1 MKPMLRGEKYYVK
14 IKDET
19 GRWRRRAT
27 SATSLRDAERIRIE
41 LQLQADRR
49 REGLEPIP
57 ARVTMTLGQLMSWW
71 LETYSKPMA
80 SHRKTENAVKN
91 HVLTFRDLADLP
103 LKAIT
108 PGKIESFLQAK
119 GLGGLGPKTVNNLR
133 GYLASAYTS
142 AIAVE
147 KWAGENPALKTKKR
161 KVPKRAPEFLRFDEV
176 PPLLTALSARWRPL
190 FAVAIY
196 GGLRKG
202 ELLALRKEDVDL
214 SSLLLRVAHSHDRDT
229 TKGGHGDYIPINKEL
244 VPYLETALG
253 ESKSE
258 LVFPGADGKLQT
270 GKTKFEVVL
279 RRAMARAGIVKGY
292 DHVCRR
298 KGCGELV
305 KANDDAERRCPK
317 CNFLLWSRPQVRKI
331 RFHDL
336 RHTTASLSLMS
347 GVQLVAVQK
356 LLRHDDPKTTMSI
369 YGHLANQFLSTEVD
383 KLSFAPPLSNGEEAS
398 PGSTENFGPP
408 VVQGDENPKA
418 KAGVPE
424 DFSLELRPLHQLRGQ
439 DLNLRPSGYEP
450 DELPGCSTPRYVHS
464 DYPRLATKASA
475 TTRAG
480 VIATR

>member
-14 IKDET
+14 IKEET
-19 GRWRRRAT
+19 GRWHRRAT

-80 SHRKTENAVKN
+80 SHRKTENAVRN
-91 HVLTFRDLADLP
+91 HVLNFRDLADLP
-103 LKAIT
+103 LKAVT

-133 GYLASAYTS
+133 GYVASAYTA
-142 AIAVE
+142 AIAAE

-176 PPLLTALSARWRPL
+176 PPLLTALSPRWRPL

-196 GGLRKG
+196 AGLRKG

-214 SSLLLRVAHSHDRDT
+214 GSLLLRVAHSNDRDT
-229 TKGGHGDYIPINKEL
+229 TKGGHGDYIPINREL

-253 ESKSE
+253 ESESE
-258 LVFPGADGKLQT
+258 LVFPGPDGKLQT
-270 GKTKFEVVL
+270 GKTKLEMVL
-279 RRAMARAGIVKGY
+279 RRAMARAGIVNGY
-292 DHVCRR
+292 DHICRR
-298 KGCGELV
+298 KGCGEVV

-317 CNFLLWSRPQVRKI
+317 CDFLLWSRPLVRKI
-331 RFHDL
+331 RFHDV

-347 GVQLVAVQK
+347 GVQLVAVQA

-369 YGHLANQFLSTEVD
+369 YGHLANQYLSAEVD
-383 KLSFAPPLSNGEEAS
+383 KLSFAPQLSSGEEAS
-398 PGSTENFGPP
+398 PVSTQDFGPP
-408 VVQGDENPKA
+408 VVQMTENQKTE
-418 KAGVPE
+418 AGVPV
-424 DFSLELRPLHQLRGQ
+424 DFSKELRPLNQLRGQ

-450 DELPGCSTPRYVHS
+450 DELPGCSTPRYVNDS
-464 DYPRLATKASA
+464 YPRLAARSSSTVSA
-475 TTRAG
+475 P
-480 VIATR
+480 